1 MGNLFQ
7 NRYRIHTARA
17 EWHGY
22 DGGIYF
28 VTICT
33 AGREHY
39 FGEIETEKEPF
50 MQLSP
55 IGQYANQLMMN
66 ITILYPH
73 VEIPLF
79 VIMPNHIHAIIY
91 IDGEAIGGTNAKGEM
106 KGGDNE
112 NAINVGNDGDAMKG
126 GNNGDAMNR
135 VSTGGVTGKHNPM
148 VTNCL
153 GTVVRGLKARVTR
166 WAGIPFDFTVMVF
179 LLGLSTGQRATE
191 GGFVAVV
198 ATVYEV
204 DELQVVES
212 HALVAVGSHVANHD
226 AFNHGC
232 GANC

>member
-7 NRYRIHTARA
+7 NRYRIHTTRA

-39 FGEIETEKEPF
+39 FGEIETEQEPF
-50 MQLSP
+50 MRLSP
-55 IGQYANQLMMN
+55 VGSFANQLIAN
-66 ITILYPH
+66 VTAFYPH

-91 IDGEAIGGTNAKGEM
+91 IDGEAIGGTNAKDAM
-106 KGGDNE
+106 KVGDNE
-112 NAINVGNDGDAMKG
+112 NAMNIGNNGDAMNVGNDGDAMNV
-126 GNNGDAMNR
+126 GNDGDAMNR

-166 WAGIPFDFTVMVF
+166 WANQNGIPFGWQARFYD
-179 LLGLSTGQRATE
+179 R
-191 GGFVAVV
+191 VV
-198 ATVYEV
+198 RNQNELNNIAEYIENNVV
-204 DELQVVES
+204 NWHLDEMNLP
-212 HALVAVGSHVANHD
+212 
-226 AFNHGC
+226 
-232 GANC
+232 

>member
-1 MGNLFQ
+1 MDNLFQ
-7 NRYRIHTARA
+7 NRYRIQTARA

-39 FGEIETEKEPF
+39 FGEIETDKEPF
-50 MQLSP
+50 MRLSP
-55 IGQYANQLMMN
+55 VGSFANQLIAN
-66 ITILYPH
+66 VTAFYPH

-91 IDGEAIGGTNAKGEM
+91 IDGEAIGGTNAKDKMNERNN
-106 KGGDNE
+106 GD
-112 NAINVGNDGDAMKG
+112 AMNVGNDGDAMKG

-166 WAGIPFDFTVMVF
+166 WANQNNIPFGWQARFYD
-179 LLGLSTGQRATE
+179 R
-191 GGFVAVV
+191 VV
-198 ATVYEV
+198 RNQNELNNIAEYIENNVINWHW
-204 DELQVVES
+204 DEMNLP
-212 HALVAVGSHVANHD
+212 
-226 AFNHGC
+226 
-232 GANC
+232 

>member
-1 MGNLFQ
+1 MEDLFH
-7 NRYRIHTARA
+7 NRYRIQTARA

-33 AGREHY
+33 IGREHY
-39 FGEIETEKEPF
+39 FGEIETEQEPF
-50 MQLSP
+50 MRLSP
-55 IGQYANQLMMN
+55 VGSFANQLIAN
-66 ITILYPH
+66 VTAFYPH

-91 IDGEAIGGTNAKGEM
+91 IDGEAIAGTNAKDAM
-106 KGGDNE
+106 N
-112 NAINVGNDGDAMKG
+112 IGNDGDAMKG

-166 WAGIPFDFTVMVF
+166 WANQNNIPFGWQARFYD
-179 LLGLSTGQRATE
+179 R
-191 GGFVAVV
+191 VV
-198 ATVYEV
+198 RNQNELNNIAEYIENNVINWHL
-204 DELQVVES
+204 DEMNMQ
-212 HALVAVGSHVANHD
+212 
-226 AFNHGC
+226 
-232 GANC
+232 

>member
-1 MGNLFQ
+1 MDDLFQ
-7 NRYRIHTARA
+7 NRYRIQTTRA

-39 FGEIETEKEPF
+39 FGEIETEQEPF
-50 MQLSP
+50 MRLSP
-55 IGQYANQLMMN
+55 VGSFANQL
-66 ITILYPH
+66 ITNVTAFYPH

-91 IDGEAIGGTNAKGEM
+91 IDGEAITGTNAKDAM
-106 KGGDNE
+106 
-112 NAINVGNDGDAMKG
+112 NVGND
-126 GNNGDAMNR
+126 GDAMNR

-166 WAGIPFDFTVMVF
+166 WANQNGIPFGWQARFYD
-179 LLGLSTGQRATE
+179 R
-191 GGFVAVV
+191 VV
-198 ATVYEV
+198 RNQNELNNIAEYIENNVV
-204 DELQVVES
+204 NWQLDEMNMQ
-212 HALVAVGSHVANHD
+212 
-226 AFNHGC
+226 
-232 GANC
+232 

>member
-1 MGNLFQ
+1 MDNLFQ
-7 NRYRIHTARA
+7 NRYRIQTARA

-33 AGREHY
+33 AEREHY

-79 VIMPNHIHAIIY
+79 VIMPNHIHAVIY
-91 IDGEAIGGTNAKGEM
+91 IDGEAIAGTNAKDAMNIGNDGDAM
-106 KGGDNE
+106 KGGN
-112 NAINVGNDGDAMKG
+112 NGDAMKG

-166 WAGIPFDFTVMVF
+166 WANQNNIPFGWQARFYD
-179 LLGLSTGQRATE
+179 R
-191 GGFVAVV
+191 VV
-198 ATVYEV
+198 RNQNELNNIAEYIENNVV
-204 DELQVVES
+204 NWHWDEMNLP
-212 HALVAVGSHVANHD
+212 
-226 AFNHGC
+226 
-232 GANC
+232 

>member
-1 MGNLFQ
+1 MDDLFQ
-7 NRYRIHTARA
+7 NRYRIQTARA

-33 AGREHY
+33 IGREHY
-39 FGEIETEKEPF
+39 FGEIKTGIEPF

-55 IGQYANQLMMN
+55 VGSFANQLITN
-66 ITILYPH
+66 ITTFYPH

-79 VIMPNHIHAIIY
+79 AIMPNHIHAIIY
-91 IDGEAIGGTNAKGEM
+91 IDGEAIWDTNTKDAM
-106 KGGDNE
+106 NDGDNE
-112 NAINVGNDGDAMKG
+112 DAMKG

-166 WAGIPFDFTVMVF
+166 WANQNNIPFGWQARFYD
-179 LLGLSTGQRATE
+179 R
-191 GGFVAVV
+191 VV
-198 ATVYEV
+198 RNQN
-204 DELQVVES
+204 ELRYNRQK
-212 HALVAVGSHVANHD
+212 
-226 AFNHGC
+226 
-232 GANC
+232 

>member
-1 MGNLFQ
+1 MDDLFQ
-7 NRYRIHTARA
+7 NRYRIQTARA

-91 IDGEAIGGTNAKGEM
+91 IDGEAIAVTNAKDAM
-106 KGGDNE
+106 NVGDNE
-112 NAINVGNDGDAMKG
+112 NAMKG

-153 GTVVRGLKARVTR
+153 GTAVRGLKARVTR
-166 WAGIPFDFTVMVF
+166 WANQNNIPFGWQARFYD
-179 LLGLSTGQRATE
+179 R
-191 GGFVAVV
+191 VV
-198 ATVYEV
+198 RNQNELNNIAEYIENNVINWHW
-204 DELQVVES
+204 DEMNLP
-212 HALVAVGSHVANHD
+212 
-226 AFNHGC
+226 
-232 GANC
+232 